1 MEIQTYGMT
10 CTIVW
15 GDVEKIIK
23 KLHCG
28 LRRPPFDEFSLNNKP
43 HFFPLTFSFLISSND
58 NFFIIHIVNVM
69 NNAYEVTFY
78 AFLCLSKLFM
88 LIRAFYAYQPTT
100 NNGAFYA
107 YQLLNAFL

>member
-43 HFFPLTFSFLISSND
+43 NFFPHSFSFLISSDD
-58 NFFIIHIVNVM
+58 NFFIIHIVNAM
-69 NNAYEVTFY
+69 NNAYEVTF
-78 AFLCLSKLFM
+78 LCLFM

-107 YQLLNAFL
+107 YQLANAFL